1 MNPQRNLRT
10 KLAVGFCVDLG
21 RGKISGEP
29 MRGAAEMRELAL
41 DVLAALERAGL
52 TDVAR
57 ALHDRVFS
65 CSINALL
72 ESYEENSVVRWRFK
86 PMAELLL
93 RELEQLSTAQNMPV
107 AERRR
112 RIEWTFEMAGF

>member
-1 MNPQRNLRT
+1 VNAQRHVRM
-10 KLAVGFCVDLG
+10 KLAVRLCVDPIG
-21 RGKISGEP
+21 GKITGEP

-41 DVLAALERAGL
+41 SVLAALDRADL
-52 TDVAR
+52 ADVAR
-57 ALHDRVFS
+57 TLHDRMFGCDV
-65 CSINALL
+65 NALL

-93 RELEQLSTAQNMPV
+93 RELKQLATVPGMPI

-112 RIEWTFEMAGF
+112 RIEWTFDMAGF

>member
-1 MNPQRNLRT
+1 
-10 KLAVGFCVDLG
+10 
-21 RGKISGEP
+21 
-29 MRGAAEMRELAL
+29 MRELAL
-41 DVLAALERAGL
+41 SVLAALERADL
-52 TDVAR
+52 ADVAR
-57 ALHDRVFS
+57 ALHDRVFA

-72 ESYEENSVVRWRFK
+72 EPYEENSVVRWRFK

-93 RELEQLSTAQNMPV
+93 RELKQVASAQDMAL

>member
-1 MNPQRNLRT
+1 M
-10 KLAVGFCVDLG
+10 DLG
-21 RGKISGEP
+21 GGRITGEP

-41 DVLAALERAGL
+41 SVLAALERADL
-52 TDVAR
+52 ADVAR
-57 ALHDRVFS
+57 ALHDRVFA

-72 ESYEENSVVRWRFK
+72 EPYEENCVVRWRFK

-93 RELEQLSTAQNMPV
+93 RELKQVASAQDMPLV
-107 AERRR
+107 ERRR

>member
-1 MNPQRNLRT
+1 MF
-10 KLAVGFCVDLG
+10 GC
-21 RGKISGEP
+21 
-29 MRGAAEMRELAL
+29 
-41 DVLAALERAGL
+41 DV
-52 TDVAR
+52 
-57 ALHDRVFS
+57 
-65 CSINALL
+65 NALL

>member
-1 MNPQRNLRT
+1 MNAKRNLRM
-10 KLAVGFCVDLG
+10 KLAGDFFVDSG
-21 RGKISGEP
+21 GGKISGEP

-41 DVLAALERAGL
+41 SVLAALERADL
-52 TDVAR
+52 ADIER
-57 ALHDRVFS
+57 ALHDRVFA

-72 ESYEENSVVRWRFK
+72 EPYEENRVVRWRFK

-93 RELEQLSTAQNMPV
+93 RELKQIASAPDMPAV
-107 AERRR
+107 ERRR

>member
-1 MNPQRNLRT
+1 M
-10 KLAVGFCVDLG
+10 DLG
-21 RGKISGEP
+21 GGRISGEP
-29 MRGAAEMRELAL
+29 MRGAAEMRGLAL

-52 TDVAR
+52 ADVAR

-93 RELEQLSTAQNMPV
+93 RELKQLSTAQNMPV

>member
-1 MNPQRNLRT
+1 M
-10 KLAVGFCVDLG
+10 
-21 RGKISGEP
+21 
-29 MRGAAEMRELAL
+29 
-41 DVLAALERAGL
+41 
-52 TDVAR
+52 
-57 ALHDRVFS
+57 FS

-72 ESYEENSVVRWRFK
+72 EPYEENSAVRWRFK

-93 RELEQLSTAQNMPV
+93 RELKQVATAQNMPV

>member
-1 MNPQRNLRT
+1 
-10 KLAVGFCVDLG
+10 VDLG
-21 RGKISGEP
+21 GKITGEP

-41 DVLAALERAGL
+41 SVLAALERADL
-52 TDVAR
+52 ADVAR
-57 ALHDRVFS
+57 ALHDRVFA

-72 ESYEENSVVRWRFK
+72 EPYEENSVVRWRFK

-93 RELEQLSTAQNMPV
+93 RELEQVATAQEMPV